1 METDDTN
8 LFLFWAKTTH
18 DKDQFPNA
26 YYPLLCYVLDVTVKE

>member
-1 METDDTN
+1 MKTDASN

-26 YYPLLCYVLDVTVKE
+26 YHPLLWAVS